1 MENLITELY
10 YGNICPVEQMG
21 GLTAEAAAIMKR
33 VHENEDKLEASLN
46 EQGKGL
52 FRTIQDDRIE
62 VASIIEEK
70 RFREAFTLGAKLMV
84 EILTGGPQ

>member
-1 MENLITELY
+1 MDNIINELY
-10 YGNICPVEQMG
+10 YGNIRPAEQMG

-33 VHENEDKLEASLN
+33 VHENEDKLEASLD
-46 EQGKGL
+46 EQEKKL
-52 FRTIQDDRIE
+52 FRTIQDDRLE

-70 RFREAFTLGAKLMV
+70 RFREAFTLGARLMA

>member
-10 YGNICPVEQMG
+10 YGNIRPVEQTG

-33 VHENEDKLEASLN
+33 VHKNEDKLEASLN
-46 EQGKGL
+46 DYEKEL
-52 FRTIQDDRIE
+52 LRTIQDDRLD
-62 VASIIEEK
+62 ADSIIEEK
-70 RFREAFTLGAKLMV
+70 RFREAFILGARLMV